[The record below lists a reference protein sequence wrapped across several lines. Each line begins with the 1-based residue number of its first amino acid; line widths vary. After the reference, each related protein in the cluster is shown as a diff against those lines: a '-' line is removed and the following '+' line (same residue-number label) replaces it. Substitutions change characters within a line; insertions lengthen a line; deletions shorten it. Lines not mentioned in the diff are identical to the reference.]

1 MVGEA
6 VGVGVCL
13 LLWGTRACL
22 AAKYVLKYRTGREA
36 RRGWKPGTPEWVTRI
51 MPWLEFLGWVAL
63 LGCLAWW
70 VLHPASVGGATAL
83 ESMSMRQFGI
93 TIRT

>member
-22 AAKYVLKYRTGREA
+22 AAKYVVKYRVGRE
-36 RRGWKPGTPEWVTRI
+36 RRRAWKPGTPDWVARI
-51 MPWLEFLGWVAL
+51 TPWLQFLAWVAL
-63 LGCLAWW
+63 LGCFAWW
-70 VLHPASVGGATAL
+70 IFHPTSVGGATTL
-83 ESMSMRQFGI
+83 DVHPLPLQPL
-93 TIRT
+93 

>member
-6 VGVGVCL
+6 VGAGVCL

-22 AAKYVLKYRTGREA
+22 AAKYVLKYRTGREH
-36 RRGWKPGTPEWVTRI
+36 RRTWKSGTPEWVTRI

-70 VLHPASVGGATAL
+70 VFHPALVGGRHGA
-83 ESMSMRQFGI
+83 
-93 TIRT
+93 